1 MSLLDKLLTAQQGDE
16 LVAEVRRLATAFERI
31 AACVEAVLRIPE
43 APAVPDKPLGPEAI
57 GEYGQ
62 EPSEEDL
69 DDMRAKLKEQGFSD
83 RQIEEELVKSLF
95 GRDDD

>member
-16 LVAEVRRLATAFERI
+16 LVSEVRRMATAFERI

-43 APAVPDKPLGPEAI
+43 AVPMPEKPLGPEAI

-62 EPSEEDL
+62 EPSEDDL

-83 RQIEEELVKSLF
+83 RQIEEELVKAMF
-95 GRDDD
+95 GSDQD